1 MCVERSYPAQQ
12 KQVHLQNLQLLQIYE
27 MCAPADIACIT
38 VHMLVNYSEPAGL
51 CNISSECCHTPKFL
65 YKETHLSPGEAAKV
79 VTVLQERSLRC

>member
-51 CNISSECCHTPKFL
+51 CNIPSE
-65 YKETHLSPGEAAKV
+65 
-79 VTVLQERSLRC
+79 